1 MNDLWELAKRVQ
13 GWGKIQI
20 VDRLSEMELN
30 DEIKDW
36 LVLEGY
42 KNNIMYEYLALT
54 CAKNGMLNEK
64 LSS

>member
-1 MNDLWELAKRVQ
+1 MMNFQFFSTVALSNLSDNLVNDLWELAKRVQ

-42 KNNIMYEYLALT
+42 KTI
-54 CAKNGMLNEK
+54 
-64 LSS
+64 